1 MKRLKGWELFG
12 EIKEMKERGF
22 NKSQTSRNL
31 LIDFETVSNYW
42 NMTPDEYAKLLEK
55 RKIRV
60 KKLDQYEEEIV
71 SWLRDYPDMSTSQI
85 FDWLEEKYGSMN
97 CTDRSARNFLNCIRT
112 EYSIPKIKH
121 IRQYEAVEDL
131 PMGYQAQVDF
141 GQIWLKT
148 DKHSRIK
155 LYCFTMVLSHSR
167 YKFALWMDRPFTTI
181 DFIQAHDMAFK
192 HLGGMPIEIV
202 YDQDRLLA
210 VDENYGDIVFT
221 EEFQKYIYLMK
232 FKIYLCRGFD
242 PASKGRIE
250 AVVKFVK
257 YNFAEHR
264 IFSDIATFNEEC
276 QSWLERTGNGKIHG
290 TTKKIPKEVFA
301 LEKEH
306 LLPIPNVVNELTSNT
321 SLTYV
326 VRKDNTI
333 LYKQNRYGVPKGT
346 YSPGKRVKL
355 EIDPNFVIISDIEMK
370 IVIIK
375 HKLCKEKGKLLK
387 ITHTERE
394 RDTKLEDMYN
404 EVLALLGG
412 GDNPIQ
418 FLNNIKELKP
428 RYMRDQLSVIKKT
441 VASVSAEIIKD
452 SLDYCIKRGLF
463 SATLFND
470 TILFMNDKQKTTINI
485 KQSQSNPIPEKYRN
499 IKTQVR
505 DTNEYK
511 QAMEG

>member
-1 MKRLKGWELFG
+1 MFG
-12 EIKEMKERGF
+12 EIKEMRERGF

-31 LIDFETVSNYW
+31 SIDFETVSNYW
-42 NMTPDEYAKLLEK
+42 NMTPDAYAKLLEK
-55 RKIRV
+55 RKNRV
-60 KKLDQYEEEIV
+60 KKLDQYEEEII

-97 CTDRSARNFLNCIRT
+97 CTDRSARNFLGCIRT
-112 EYSIPKIKH
+112 EHNIPKIKH

-148 DKHSRIK
+148 DKGNRIK

-167 YKFALWMDRPFTTI
+167 YKFALWMDRPFTSI
-181 DFIQAHDMAFK
+181 DFVQAHDMAFK
-192 HLGGMPIEIV
+192 HLGGMPVEIV

-210 VDENYGDIVFT
+210 VNENYGDIIFT
-221 EEFQKYIYLMK
+221 EEFQKYIDIMK
-232 FKIYLCRGFD
+232 FKVYLCRGFD

-264 IFSDIATFNEEC
+264 TFYDIATFNEEC

-306 LLPIPNVVNELTSNT
+306 LLTIPNVVNELTSNT

-346 YSPGKRVKL
+346 YSPGKRVKI
-355 EIDPNFVIISDIEMK
+355 EIESNLVIITDIETK
-370 IVIIK
+370 LLITK
-375 HKLCKEKGKLLK
+375 HKLSKEKGKLIK
-387 ITHTERE
+387 ITHPERE

-404 EVLALLGG
+404 EVLVSLGG
-412 GDNPIQ
+412 GDDSIQ
-418 FLNNIKELKP
+418 FLKSIKELKP
-428 RYMRDQLSVIKKT
+428 RYMKDQLSVIKKS
-441 VASVSAEIIKD
+441 VAATSAAIIQD
-452 SLDYCIKRGLF
+452 SLNYCIKRNLF

-470 TILFMNDKQKTTINI
+470 TILFMNDKQKTCANV
-485 KQSQSNPIPEKYRN
+485 KQSQSNSIPEKYRT

>member
-1 MKRLKGWELFG
+1 LFG
-12 EIKEMKERGF
+12 EIKEMRERGF

-31 LIDFETVSNYW
+31 SIDFETVSNYW
-42 NMTPDEYAKLLEK
+42 NMTPDAYAKLLEK
-55 RKIRV
+55 RKNRV
-60 KKLDQYEEEIV
+60 KKLDQYEEEII

-97 CTDRSARNFLNCIRT
+97 CTDRSARNFLGCIRT
-112 EYSIPKIKH
+112 EHNIPKIKH

-148 DKHSRIK
+148 DKGNRIK

-167 YKFALWMDRPFTTI
+167 YKFALWMDRPFTSI
-181 DFIQAHDMAFK
+181 DFVQAHDMAFK
-192 HLGGMPIEIV
+192 HLGGMPVEIV

-210 VDENYGDIVFT
+210 VNENYGDIIFT
-221 EEFQKYIYLMK
+221 EEFQKYIDIMK
-232 FKIYLCRGFD
+232 FKVYLCRGFD

-264 IFSDIATFNEEC
+264 TFYDIATFNEEC

-306 LLPIPNVVNELTSNT
+306 LLTIPNVVNELTSNT

-346 YSPGKRVKL
+346 YSPGKRVKI
-355 EIDPNFVIISDIEMK
+355 EIESNLVIITDIETK
-370 IVIIK
+370 LLITK
-375 HKLCKEKGKLLK
+375 HKLSKEKGKLIK
-387 ITHTERE
+387 ITHPERE

-404 EVLALLGG
+404 EVLVSLGG
-412 GDNPIQ
+412 GDDSIQ
-418 FLNNIKELKP
+418 FLKSIKELKP
-428 RYMRDQLSVIKKT
+428 RYMKDQLSVIKKS
-441 VASVSAEIIKD
+441 VAATSAAIIQD
-452 SLDYCIKRGLF
+452 SLNYCIKRNLF

-470 TILFMNDKQKTTINI
+470 TILFMNDKQKTCANV
-485 KQSQSNPIPEKYRN
+485 KQSQSNSIPEKYRT

>member
-12 EIKEMKERGF
+12 EIKEMKKRGF

-31 LIDFETVSNYW
+31 SIDFETVSNYW

-55 RKIRV
+55 RKNRV
-60 KKLDQYEEEIV
+60 KKLDQYERAEH
-71 SWLRDYPDMSTSQI
+71 D
-85 FDWLEEKYGSMN
+85 
-97 CTDRSARNFLNCIRT
+97 
-112 EYSIPKIKH
+112 IPKIKH
-121 IRQYEAVEDL
+121 IRQHEAVEDL
-131 PMGYQAQVDF
+131 PMGYQAQIDF
-141 GQIWLKT
+141 GQIWLRT
-148 DKHSRIK
+148 DKGNRIK

-167 YKFALWMDRPFTTI
+167 YKFALWMDRPFTTV
-181 DFIQAHDMAFK
+181 DFIAAHDMAFK

-210 VDENYGDIVFT
+210 VDENYGDIIFT
-221 EEFQKYIYLMK
+221 KEFQKYIDIMK
-232 FKIYLCRGFD
+232 FKVYLCRGFD
-242 PASKGRIE
+242 PASKGRVE

-276 QSWLERTGNGKIHG
+276 QSWLDRTGNGKIHG

-306 LLPIPNVVNELTSNT
+306 LLPIPNVVNELKSNT

-355 EIDPNFVIISDIEMK
+355 EIDSDLVIITDIETK
-370 IVIIK
+370 ILITK
-375 HKLCKEKGKLLK
+375 HKLSKEKGKLIK
-387 ITHTERE
+387 MTHPERE

-404 EVLALLGG
+404 EVLILLGG
-412 GDNPIQ
+412 GDDSIQ
-418 FLNNIKELKP
+418 FLNKIKELKP
-428 RYMRDQLSVIKKT
+428 RYIRDQLSVIKKSV
-441 VASVSAEIIKD
+441 VATSAGIIKD
-452 SLDYCIKRGLF
+452 SLDYCIKRNLF
-463 SATLFND
+463 SDTLFKD
-470 TILFMNDKQKTTINI
+470 TILFMKDKQTTCENV
-485 KQSQSNPIPEKYRN
+485 KQPQINPIPKKYRN

-505 DTNEYK
+505 DTNEYR